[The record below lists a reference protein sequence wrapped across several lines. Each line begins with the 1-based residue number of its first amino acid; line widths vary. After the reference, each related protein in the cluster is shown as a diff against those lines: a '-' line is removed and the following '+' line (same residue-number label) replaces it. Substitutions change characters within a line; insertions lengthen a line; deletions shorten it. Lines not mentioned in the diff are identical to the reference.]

1 MADEKA
7 LWYVVHTYS
16 GYENKVANDL
26 VKTVENNG
34 MGDLIQEVT
43 VPIEEVVEIRNGKP
57 HTIQHKLFPGY
68 VLVKMIKTTES
79 WYVVR
84 NTRGVTGFVGP
95 GSEPI
100 PLTDEDYE
108 RMTSCQGTIRID
120 LEPGDNVRIKSGS
133 VENAI
138 GTVEEINAEEAG
150 ADYVGAEEL
159 VAKIQGE
166 NWFDFDVV
174 VATPNMMGVV
184 GRLGRVLGP
193 KGLMPNPKSGTVTMD
208 VAKAISEIKAG
219 KVEYR
224 LDKQAII
231 HCPIGKK
238 SFTAEQLTANLTTLM
253 NAINRAKPAAAKG
266 IYLRSVVLS
275 STMGPGIKVNPLK
288 F

>member
-68 VLVKMIKTTES
+68 VLVKMIKTTET

-100 PLTDEDYE
+100 PLTDEEYE
-108 RMTSCQGTIRID
+108 RMTRAPSASILSRATTF
-120 LEPGDNVRIKSGS
+120 GS
-133 VENAI
+133 RPA
-138 GTVEEINAEEAG
+138 A
-150 ADYVGAEEL
+150 
-159 VAKIQGE
+159 
-166 NWFDFDVV
+166 WR
-174 VATPNMMGVV
+174 TPSA
-184 GRLGRVLGP
+184 RSKRST
-193 KGLMPNPKSGTVTMD
+193 PKST
-208 VAKAISEIKAG
+208 
-219 KVEYR
+219 
-224 LDKQAII
+224 
-231 HCPIGKK
+231 
-238 SFTAEQLTANLTTLM
+238 
-253 NAINRAKPAAAKG
+253 
-266 IYLRSVVLS
+266 RSRSPSRS
-275 STMGPGIKVNPLK
+275 STARRRWSMTFPRWSACKAATSERRNRQPPEDASGC
-288 F
+288 

>member
-79 WYVVR
+79 WYGAQH
-84 NTRGVTGFVGP
+84 RGGP
-95 GSEPI
+95 GLAGRGGEPI
-100 PLTDEDYE
+100 PLTDEEYE

-138 GTVEEINAEEAG
+138 GTVEEINAEEHK
-150 ADYVGAEEL
+150 VKVSIEIL
-159 VAKIQGE
+159 NRK
-166 NWFDFDVV
+166 
-174 VATPNMMGVV
+174 T
-184 GRLGRVLGP
+184 
-193 KGLMPNPKSGTVTMD
+193 TVEYD
-208 VAKAISEIKAG
+208 ISE
-219 KVEYR
+219 VER
-224 LDKQAII
+224 L
-231 HCPIGKK
+231 
-238 SFTAEQLTANLTTLM
+238 
-253 NAINRAKPAAAKG
+253 
-266 IYLRSVVLS
+266 
-275 STMGPGIKVNPLK
+275 
-288 F
+288 

>member
-84 NTRGVTGFVGP
+84 NTRGVTGFVG
-95 GSEPI
+95 
-100 PLTDEDYE
+100 
-108 RMTSCQGTIRID
+108 QGTIRID

-138 GTVEEINAEEAG
+138 GTVEEINAEEHK
-150 ADYVGAEEL
+150 VKVSIEIL
-159 VAKIQGE
+159 NRK
-166 NWFDFDVV
+166 
-174 VATPNMMGVV
+174 T
-184 GRLGRVLGP
+184 
-193 KGLMPNPKSGTVTMD
+193 TVEYD
-208 VAKAISEIKAG
+208 ISE
-219 KVEYR
+219 EER
-224 LDKQAII
+224 L
-231 HCPIGKK
+231 
-238 SFTAEQLTANLTTLM
+238 
-253 NAINRAKPAAAKG
+253 
-266 IYLRSVVLS
+266 
-275 STMGPGIKVNPLK
+275 
-288 F
+288 

>member
-79 WYVVR
+79 WYV
-84 NTRGVTGFVGP
+84 GP

-100 PLTDEDYE
+100 PLTDEEYE

-138 GTVEEINAEEAG
+138 GTVEEINAEEHK
-150 ADYVGAEEL
+150 VKVSIEIL
-159 VAKIQGE
+159 NRK
-166 NWFDFDVV
+166 
-174 VATPNMMGVV
+174 T
-184 GRLGRVLGP
+184 
-193 KGLMPNPKSGTVTMD
+193 TVEYD
-208 VAKAISEIKAG
+208 ISE
-219 KVEYR
+219 VER
-224 LDKQAII
+224 L
-231 HCPIGKK
+231 
-238 SFTAEQLTANLTTLM
+238 
-253 NAINRAKPAAAKG
+253 
-266 IYLRSVVLS
+266 
-275 STMGPGIKVNPLK
+275 
-288 F
+288 